1 MAGRS
6 FEVKFIGNTTSLSK
20 SLNNL
25 SKGAGVV
32 GKSLSVASR
41 VGTAAMASIGA
52 SSATAAIA
60 LGVNAVK
67 AASADEAEQ
76 RKLAKTLRNTVN
88 ATSAQIE
95 SINEYIQKIQY
106 ATGVSDSEL
115 RPAFE
120 TLTRTM
126 GDVGK
131 AQNMLTL
138 ALDIARGT
146 GRDLSQ
152 ITMSLSRAYGGNFAS
167 LSRLGIV
174 IPEAIKKT
182 KDFGKATEYLA
193 GLFGGQAST
202 YADTFA
208 GKVARLRERW
218 SEMVEEIGI
227 AVLPMLMGLMDFIQY
242 QLVPAI
248 ESIRNAFAN
257 NGISGGFNEMQDQI
271 QGLITK
277 LDGVAKSIY
286 NLTTFL
292 IGMKVATV
300 IIAQIR
306 AAFVGWQ
313 ATMIATGS
321 VATAMSAT
329 IKAALIS
336 TGIGAI
342 VVLVGLLIQAF
353 INAYMTSETF
363 RDRVNGVFAGL
374 INAAKGLWDWVMRIG
389 KALGLTA
396 EAAVYI
402 DSAALAATRASDKLS
417 NVNKATLKLGQASA
431 VAKQPVTELAQS
443 ISSSGGGSSA
453 KKSVAGASAAATSAI
468 AKFTNALTNA
478 KSNLQSAKDKFS
490 EFASGVSDSI
500 SSVLDFG
507 GAIEKGNFLKGLE
520 AQASKAAGFAG
531 KVQQLLAMGLS
542 EAGIQ
547 KVLAAG
553 ADAGSKIADQIIAGG
568 AGAVSR
574 VNELT
579 KSVQDIADQ
588 LGLAGAKK
596 FYQAGITQGEALV
609 KGILTALKKAGLT
622 ISGLDESTIKTKGK
636 ASKYK
641 TPKGGLKIPKLSDY
655 AGMGTA
661 QQVPTMATNTQTVTN
676 TFTVNVQAGVGDPVA
691 IGKQVVDALQAYQL
705 RNGTIQVR
713 TL

>member
-6 FEVKFIGNTTSLSK
+6 FEVKFIGNTTQLSK

-32 GKSLSVASR
+32 GKSLSAASR

-52 SSATAAIA
+52 SSAFAAVS

-67 AASADEAEQ
+67 AAAADEVEQ
-76 RKLAKTLRNTVN
+76 RKLAKTLRNTVGATTDQIN
-88 ATSAQIE
+88 AIGDYIE
-95 SINEYIQKIQY
+95 KMQF

-120 TLTRTM
+120 TLTRAM

-131 AQNMLTL
+131 AQETMTL
-138 ALDIARGT
+138 ALDIAKGT
-146 GRDLSQ
+146 GRDLASV
-152 ITMSLSRAYGGNFAS
+152 TLGLSKAYGGNFAS
-167 LSRLGIV
+167 LMRLGVV
-174 IPEAIKKT
+174 IPDAIKKT
-182 KDFGKATEYLA
+182 KDFGQVTEYLS
-193 GLFGGQAST
+193 GLFAGQASA
-202 YADTFA
+202 YAETFA
-208 GKVARLRERW
+208 GKVDRLRERW
-218 SEMVEEIGI
+218 GEMVEQIGT
-227 AVLPMLMGLMDFIQY
+227 AVIPMLMSLMDFIQLN
-242 QLVPAI
+242 LVPAI
-248 ESIRNAFAN
+248 DSIRSAFEA
-257 NGISGGFNEMQDQI
+257 GGVSGGFKEMQNQI
-271 QGLITK
+271 DGLIGK

-286 NLTTFL
+286 NITTFL

-329 IKAALIS
+329 IKAALVS

-363 RDRVNGVFAGL
+363 RDRVNGVFSGL
-374 INAAKGLWDWVMRIG
+374 INAAKGLWDWVTRIG

-402 DSAALAATRASDKLS
+402 DAAALASTRASDKLM
-417 NVNKATLKLGQASA
+417 NVNKATLKLGQAAA
-431 VAKQPVTELAQS
+431 VAKQPVTNLAQS
-443 ISSSGGGSSA
+443 ISSSGGGSAA

-468 AKFTNALTNA
+468 AKFTNALTSA
-478 KSNLQSAKDKFS
+478 KSNLQSAKDKFAD
-490 EFASGVSDSI
+490 FASGVSQSI

-507 GAIEKGNFLKGLE
+507 GAIEKGNFLAGLE

-542 EAGIQ
+542 ESGIQ
-547 KVLAAG
+547 QVLAAG

-579 KSVQDIADQ
+579 KSVQAIADQ
-588 LGLAGAKK
+588 LGLEGAKK

-609 KGILTALKKAGLT
+609 KGILAALKKAGLT
-622 ISGLDESTIKTKGK
+622 ISGMDESTIKTKGK

-641 TPKGGLKIPKLSDY
+641 TPKGGLKIPKLSDF
-655 AGMGTA
+655 AGVATA
-661 QQVPTMATNTQTVTN
+661 QPVPTMATAQQPITN